1 MKIRMPLRRLQN
13 RIFEL
18 SREMEV
24 LLGELSR
31 LESSF
36 PLGIFSQEIFKAI
49 TVADISLSQAR
60 LLLELFISEKAPMN
74 YLELSAVSNN
84 FSEQAFLSFQ
94 SLSREDLREVVNSI
108 KTQLDLQEALKEMPN
123 QFTLEEFVKRS
134 RVPRQEADEFLSSE
148 DSVSIQPNLAM
159 LVFTEQQMKL
169 LKQLGRLN
177 DCTRQQR
184 KDSGAELRNKR
195 RTRMMSNSSS

>member
-1 MKIRMPLRRLQN
+1 MKLRMPLRRLQN

-36 PLGIFSQEIFKAI
+36 QLGIFSQEIFKAI

-74 YLELSAVSNN
+74 HLELSAVSNN

-123 QFTLEEFVKRS
+123 QFTLEEFVKKS
-134 RVPRQEADEFLSSE
+134 RVPRQEAVEFLSGE
-148 DSVSIQPNLAM
+148 DSVFIQPDVAM
-159 LVFTEQQMKL
+159 LDFTEQQMKL

-177 DCTRQQR
+177 NCTRQQLCEQVLNAATF
-184 KDSGAELRNKR
+184 KKS
-195 RTRMMSNSSS
+195 